1 MNKFLLTTAL
11 ATLATGATAQSI
23 QFSYADAT
31 FGVSQW
37 DASGGGEATVYGLEG
52 RVGFDLGRS
61 FGAQL
66 DAGIAKLDLS
76 GPGSAHTTNFG
87 THAFYKSS
95 TMPVLMGAYYTHG
108 DVELGGAGVTSQ
120 AYGVEAAYHGEKIG
134 GEIYFGATRDMTG
147 GMGLDG
153 LAYGVSGSYSFTPKF
168 TAAVGYNNFDI
179 ETVPAFDSLFGSVEY
194 RFDAAGVNNMAV
206 RFKYETFDDPGF
218 ILGDHDRY
226 TLSLTI
232 PLGGGNGSK
241 SGFTSN
247 RGGIANYL
255 H

>member
-31 FGVSQW
+31 FGVSQI
-37 DASGGGEATVYGLEG
+37 DISGAPGINILGLDG

-61 FGAQL
+61 FGVQL
-66 DAGIAKLDLS
+66 DAGIAKLDIS
-76 GPGSAHTTNFG
+76 GPGSVNMTNFG

-95 TMPVLMGAYYTHG
+95 TMPVLMGGYYTHG
-108 DVELGGAGVTSQ
+108 NAELGGIGMTSQ

-134 GEIYFGATRDMTG
+134 GEIYLGATRDTAGGTG
-147 GMGLDG
+147 IDG
-153 LAYGVSGSYSFTPKF
+153 FAYGLTGSYSFTPKF
-168 TAAVGYNNFDI
+168 TASLGYSSFDMDGI
-179 ETVPAFDSLFGSVEY
+179 PAFDSLSGSVEY

-206 RFKYETFDDPGF
+206 SFKYQNDDLPGG
-218 ILGDHDRY
+218 IPDIDRY

-247 RGGIANYL
+247 RGGITNFL